1 MSVLASA
8 SESVRVIRFRSAPRL
23 QGVFLLPFGHPS
35 AVLGESDAPH
45 AALMA
50 LPHFPV
56 VQPRALQRY
65 LTKRCSL
72 YLLMPWLPRSSES
85 GPRSEQHARKRL
97 L

>member
-8 SESVRVIRFRSAPRL
+8 SESVRAIRFRSAPRL
-23 QGVFLLPFGHPS
+23 QGVFLLPLGHPS
-35 AVLGESDAPH
+35 AVLVQSDAPH

-56 VQPRALQRY
+56 VQPRDLQRY

-72 YLLMPWLPRSSES
+72 HLLTPWLPRSSELV
-85 GPRSEQHARKRL
+85 PRSELNARERL
-97 L
+97 V